1 MSLISDKVL
10 KEVTFYLGPA
20 AERFLERQTKSHM
33 DGLAFTS
40 LERKDLKDLA
50 YWLQVSGGLVVGKD
64 KAEEMALKV
73 EKMG

>member
-33 DGLAFTS
+33 DGLAFTD
-40 LERKDLKDLA
+40 LERKHLKDLA

>member
-1 MSLISDKVL
+1 MSLISDRVL

-20 AERFLERQTKSHM
+20 AERFLERQTKSHL

-40 LERKDLKDLA
+40 LERKHLKDLA
-50 YWLQVSGGLVVGKD
+50 YWLRVSGGLVIGKD